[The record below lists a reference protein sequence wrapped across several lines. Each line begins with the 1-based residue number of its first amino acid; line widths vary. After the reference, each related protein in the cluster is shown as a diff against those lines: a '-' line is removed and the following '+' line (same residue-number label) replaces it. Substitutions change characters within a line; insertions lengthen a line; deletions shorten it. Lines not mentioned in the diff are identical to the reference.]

1 MAVGGTGLMS
11 RMLDARTTRG
21 WDRAA
26 RRAADMDLADL
37 ARLRDHAAETKRHV
51 DRTLLRAEERLAL
64 PMIGSAEVPR
74 PAGADWSHRPATWRE
89 PAEPVGLVAPA
100 SGAGLGEGLTLF
112 HDSAASEI
120 TVRQRRLTGSFD
132 LAPFG
137 LEIDVLGFGGSFL
150 SLAVALPPEAAEGLR
165 RSHIVA
171 ARMEIEV
178 EHPVEIFARLN
189 MRHGPNLEQMV
200 REAPQEGGTAL
211 VEFYLGYSKVNDKRI
226 TDVWLDIIF
235 DDPSYNR
242 VCLRDLTLSRRPR
255 AEM

>member
-1 MAVGGTGLMS
+1 MAVGGTGMMG
-11 RMLDARTTRG
+11 RMLDARAVRR

-26 RRAADMDLADL
+26 RQAPDMDLTEL
-37 ARLRDHAAETKRHV
+37 ARMRDHAAEAKRHV
-51 DRTLLRAEERLAL
+51 DRALLRAEERLAL
-64 PMIGSAEVPR
+64 PMIGAAEVPR
-74 PAGADWSHRPATWRE
+74 PAAADWAHRPATWRE
-89 PAEPVGLVAPA
+89 PAEPMGLVAPA
-100 SGAGLGEGLTLF
+100 SGAALGDGLTLF
-112 HDSAASEI
+112 HDSATSEI
-120 TVRQRRLTGSFD
+120 TVKQRRQTGTSD

-165 RSHIVA
+165 RNHIVS
-171 ARMEIEV
+171 ARLEMEV
-178 EHPVEIFARLN
+178 EHPLEIFARLN

-211 VEFYLGYSKVNDKRI
+211 VEFDLGTSKVNDKRI
-226 TDVWLDIIF
+226 TDVWLDVIF